1 MQIRAQAIIVNH
13 MCYPGFAAYFAVL
26 YHFNIVIVVKR
37 SLSFDHVIHQNAHPQ
52 PHQESGILVLP
63 FLSPIRCVCS
73 FLCSA
78 LLKAERVG
86 PPDATRDR

>member
-1 MQIRAQAIIVNH
+1 MQIQAQAIIVNH
-13 MCYPGFAAYFAVL
+13 MCYQGYAAHFAVL

-78 LLKAERVG
+78 L
-86 PPDATRDR
+86 